1 MTVGAPASIR
11 IRGARVHNLKNITL
25 EIPRERLVAI
35 TGPSGSGKSS
45 LAFDTLYAEGQR
57 RYVES
62 LSAYARQFLEQLEK
76 PDVDGIDGLSPAIS
90 IEQKSLSHNPR
101 STVGTVT
108 EIYDYL
114 RLLYARVGQPHCPAC
129 GKPITAQTVQEMVD
143 RALSLPE
150 GSRFSVLAPVVRG
163 RKGEFR
169 ELFEDLRRR
178 GFSRLNLDGELRDLE
193 DLPALDGRR
202 NHTIEVYV
210 DRLVLRPG
218 LRQRLT
224 DSLETAL
231 SLSGGLARLA
241 LVDGEDLL
249 FSQRHAC
256 LECGRS
262 LPELE
267 PRLFSFNSPHG
278 ACPECDGLGSVRFID
293 PALVVPDPQLPLSRG
308 AIVPWGRRHGGYYY
322 QMLKTVARHY
332 GFSLDTPFA
341 ALPKR
346 LQGILLEGSGSET
359 LDFTLEHEGGMRH
372 AFRRPFEGVIPNLER
387 RYRETGSDAVRAEI
401 DRYSAYRDCRA
412 CGGRR
417 LRPEALAV
425 TVGGKSIADFTAQ
438 NVREALR
445 FLENLP
451 VERQHAAVSARILKE
466 IRERLRFMVDVGLDY
481 LTLDRTSFTL
491 SGGEGQRI
499 RLATQI
505 GSALVGVL
513 YVLDEPTV
521 GLHPRDCRR
530 LLDTL
535 CGLRD
540 RGNTVVVVEHDPLT
554 IRSADW
560 VVDMGPRAGR
570 QGGEVV
576 AQGTPEQIQ
585 RDPRSL
591 TGDYLAGRRTIPVP
605 ARRRPSTESLRLTGA
620 RGHNLKRVAV
630 DFPLGNFVCVTG
642 VSGSGKSTLVIDTLY
657 RSLAQRLY
665 GAMDPPQP
673 FDEIVGTERI
683 DKVLHIDQDPIGRTP
698 RSNPATYTGLFTMI
712 RELFSQTPESRAR
725 GYGPGR
731 YSFNVR
737 GGRCESCQGAG
748 KIRVEMHFLPDM
760 FVTCEACAG
769 RRFNRE
775 TLEIRF
781 KGKTIAEVL
790 ELTVAEALEFFEF
803 QPALV
808 RRLQTI
814 HDVGLGYVQLGQS
827 ATTLSGGEAQ
837 RIKLSRELVRRAT
850 GRTLFILDE
859 PTTGLHMD
867 DIRLLI
873 DVLQRL
879 VDQGNTVV
887 VIEHNLDVIQ
897 QADHVIDLGPEGGE
911 DGGRVVAA
919 GTPEALARCEQS
931 YTGRALA
938 EALAPRARARAS
950 ARV

>member
-1 MTVGAPASIR
+1 MSASSVIR

-25 EIPRERLVAI
+25 EIPRDRLVAI

-114 RLLYARVGQPHCPAC
+114 RLLFARVGQPHCPAC
-129 GKPITAQTVQEMVD
+129 GKPISAQTVQEMVD
-143 RALSLPE
+143 RVLALPE
-150 GSRFSVLAPVVRG
+150 GSRISLLSPVVRG

-169 ELFEDLRRR
+169 ELLAQLRQR
-178 GFSRLNLDGELRDLE
+178 GFSRINLDGELADLE
-193 DLPALDGRR
+193 DTPRLDGRR
-202 NHTIEVYV
+202 AHTIEVYV

-224 DSLETAL
+224 DSVETAV
-231 SLSGGLARLA
+231 SLSEGLVRVAR
-241 LVDGEDLL
+241 VEGEDLL

-256 LECGRS
+256 LDCGRS

-278 ACPECDGLGSVRFID
+278 ACPECDGLGSVRFVD
-293 PALVVPDPQLPLSRG
+293 EKLVVPDPTLPLARG
-308 AIVPWGRRHGGYYY
+308 AIAPWGRRSGGYYG
-322 QMLKTVARHY
+322 QMLRTVARHF
-332 GFSLDTPFA
+332 GFSLDTPFGE
-341 ALPKR
+341 LPPR
-346 LQGILLEGSGSET
+346 LQRVVLYGSGEEAIE
-359 LDFTLEHEGGMRH
+359 FKLEHEGGMRH

-387 RYRETGSDAVRAEI
+387 RYRETTSDAVRAEI
-401 DRYSAYRDCRA
+401 DRYSGYRDCRA

-425 TVGGKSIADFTAQ
+425 TVGGQSIAEITAR
-438 NVREALR
+438 NVRQALR
-445 FLENLP
+445 FFDELP
-451 VERQHAAVSARILKE
+451 IERQHAAVAGRILKE
-466 IRERLRFMVDVGLDY
+466 VRERLQFMVDVGLDY

-505 GSALVGVL
+505 GSALMGVL
-513 YVLDEPTV
+513 YVLDEPTI

-535 CGLRD
+535 RGLRD

-576 AQGTPEQIQ
+576 AQGTPEQIL

-591 TGDYLAGRRTIPVP
+591 TGDYLSGRRSIPVP
-605 ARRRPSTESLRLTGA
+605 GRRRPASEWLRLRGA
-620 RGHNLKRVAV
+620 RGHNLKWV
-630 DFPLGNFVCVTG
+630 DASFPLGNFVCVTG

-665 GAMDPPQP
+665 GALEPPQP
-673 FDEIVGTERI
+673 FDGIEGGEGI

-698 RSNPATYTGLFTMI
+698 RSNPATYTGLFALI
-712 RELFSQTPESRAR
+712 RDLFAELPESRAR

-737 GGRCESCQGAG
+737 GGRCESCEGAG
-748 KIRVEMHFLPDM
+748 QIRVEMHFLPDM
-760 FVTCEACAG
+760 FVTCEACGG

-775 TLEIRF
+775 TLEVAF
-781 KGKTIAEVL
+781 KGKNIAQVL
-790 ELTVAEALEFFEF
+790 ELTMDEAVEFFQH

-808 RRLQTI
+808 RRLDTLR
-814 HDVGLGYVQLGQS
+814 DVGLGYLQLGQS

-859 PTTGLHMD
+859 PTTGLHLD
-867 DIRLLI
+867 DVRLLVG
-873 DVLQRL
+873 VLQRL

-887 VIEHNLDVIQ
+887 VIEHNLDVIL
-897 QADHVIDLGPEGGE
+897 QADHIIDLGPEGGE
-911 DGGRVVAA
+911 DGGRVVAV
-919 GTPEALARCEQS
+919 GTPEALAENES
-931 YTGRALA
+931 SHTGRALA
-938 EALAPRARARAS
+938 QEMTAGRRARSS
-950 ARV
+950 A